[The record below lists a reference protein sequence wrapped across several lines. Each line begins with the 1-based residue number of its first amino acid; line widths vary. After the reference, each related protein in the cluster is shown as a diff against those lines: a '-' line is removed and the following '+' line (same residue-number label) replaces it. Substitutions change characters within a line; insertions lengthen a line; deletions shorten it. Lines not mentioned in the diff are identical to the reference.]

1 MSSLPQSLLLV
12 INGGDLSGGDGGGGA
27 SSSSG
32 AGALANRDWRM
43 QLAEWLILDLLNP
56 DLWKNALLELS
67 KKRELF
73 HDLGL
78 VLWNSFGTPTV
89 FLQVLRHSLGV
100 QINSRD
106 FESQT
111 GVCSAKIPFY
121 LYPFL
126 DTTSESRPFEYLRLT
141 SLGVIGALVKAD
153 DTDVIRVLL
162 PTQIIQQCLRAMQM
176 GSELSKT
183 VSVSPVPVSNS
194 LGLSCICTTPESFFA
209 VVRVLG
215 NMVGALAEQPSSS
228 LLKHIIRCYLRLS
241 YNRRACDVLRTRLP
255 LILRDTTFS
264 SRLSEDH
271 VTKKWLQQLLHNVDG
286 NRRIWL

>member
-1 MSSLPQSLLLV
+1 MISVIVIRHGRDIWFSQNKLL
-12 INGGDLSGGDGGGGA
+12 
-27 SSSSG
+27 
-32 AGALANRDWRM
+32 
-43 QLAEWLILDLLNP
+43 
-56 DLWKNALLELS
+56 
-67 KKRELF
+67 
-73 HDLGL
+73 
-78 VLWNSFGTPTV
+78 TV
-89 FLQVLRHSLGV
+89 FY
-100 QINSRD
+100 
-106 FESQT
+106 FA
-111 GVCSAKIPFY
+111 AKIPFY

-162 PTQIIQQCLRAMQM
+162 PTQIIQRCLRAMQM

-183 VSVSPVPVSNS
+183 VATFILRRCLLDN
-194 LGLSCICTTPESFFA
+194 LGLSYICTTPELFFA

-264 SRLSEDH
+264 SRLSEDR

-286 NRRIWL
+286 NRRI